1 MRLFPMPTFRRPS
14 LKHFIF
20 GGVGGTIAAVSLL
33 CGVSIYVVESLIR
46 PKKQTQ
52 FSSYGFTP
60 FELDIPAEAVAFSP
74 RTGEHKVSGWF
85 LPFPNAT
92 TTLLVCPG
100 YRSSKTDTLGIAHL
114 LWKAGHN
121 VLVFEYYGHGAE
133 VGTPVTL
140 GYREMEDFMGAVEYA
155 KQRAP
160 GTRIGV
166 LAYSMGAAIAIM
178 CGAHTPEIEA
188 IIADS
193 AFATHASVVDY
204 NIRRALH
211 MPSAPFAW
219 LADYL
224 LGWRAGYHF
233 RQVEP
238 LRDIALI
245 SPRPILLIHG
255 GKDTIVDPH
264 DGPLLH
270 AAAQEP
276 KELWIVPEADHCCAY
291 FADRPHYV
299 KKVVTF
305 FDEHLK
311 QQPARPHLVETV
323 TPERVQAAN
332 REALEAATAFL
343 ADQDVPKIEPL
354 SEAS

>member
-1 MRLFPMPTFRRPS
+1 MRLFSNSPFRRPS
-14 LKHFIF
+14 LKHLIF

-33 CGVSIYVVESLIR
+33 CGVSIYVVETLIR
-46 PKKQTQ
+46 PKKLPQ
-52 FSSYGFTP
+52 FSNYTFTP
-60 FELDIPAEAVAFSP
+60 FELDLPAEAVVFPP
-74 RTGEHKVSGWF
+74 RTGKHKVSGWF
-85 LPFPNAT
+85 IPYPGAT

-100 YRSSKTDTLGIAHL
+100 YRTSKTDTLGMAHF

-121 VLVFEYYGHGAE
+121 VLPFEYYGHGAE

-155 KQRAP
+155 KQCAP
-160 GTRIGV
+160 STRLGV
-166 LAYSMGAAIAIM
+166 VAYSMGAAIAIM
-178 CGAHTPEIEA
+178 CSAHTPEIEA
-188 IIADS
+188 IVADS

-204 NIRRALH
+204 GVRRALH

-245 SPRPILLIHG
+245 APRPILIIHG

-264 DGPLLH
+264 DAPLLH

-276 KELWIVPEADHCCAY
+276 KELWIVPEVDHCGAY
-291 FADRPHYV
+291 FADRPLYV
-299 KKVVTF
+299 KKVVGF
-305 FDEHLK
+305 FEEHLK
-311 QQPARPHLVETV
+311 QQPVRPHLVEIASV
-323 TPERVQAAN
+323 ERVQAVT

-343 ADQDVPKIEPL
+343 ADQEAPVAEPL